1 MSDMSHWPPSTFL
14 GAILSTICF
23 GLIGILLTVLGLK
36 LFDWITPSINIEKE
50 LAERHNI
57 AVAIVTGAMILGAA
71 IVIGAALI
79 G

>member
-1 MSDMSHWPPSTFL
+1 MPEMSQWPPHTFV
-14 GAILSTICF
+14 GAVLSTICF
-23 GLIGILLTVLGLK
+23 GLLGILLTVLGLK

-57 AVAIVTGAMILGAA
+57 AVAIVTAAMIIGAA
-71 IVIGAALI
+71 IVIAAALI

>member
-1 MSDMSHWPPSTFL
+1 MPEMSHWPPNTFF
-14 GAILSTICF
+14 GAILSTVVF

-57 AVAIVTGAMILGAA
+57 AVAIVTAAMILGAA
-71 IVIGAALI
+71 IVIAAALI

>member
-1 MSDMSHWPPSTFL
+1 MGHWPPNTFL
-14 GAILSTICF
+14 GAVLSTVCF

-50 LAERHNI
+50 LTERHNL
-57 AVAIVTGAMILGAA
+57 AVAIVTAAMILGSA
-71 IVIGAALI
+71 IVIAASLI